1 MVVHF
6 PYQKD
11 HYVLIGTISRAHGLN
26 GEVKI
31 APQLKQ
37 QEHFHYIERIT
48 LIGSDGRMTA
58 PLKLLKVRP
67 QGRQFIV
74 KIDTIDTKDEADLTS
89 GMGILLLRE
98 DITEHDDQPVLL
110 QQLEG
115 LIVRT
120 KDPDQVLGTVETVV
134 NYGAQDIMIVRDGHQ
149 EYLIPILDDIVVSHD
164 EKQIII
170 DPPPGLLEINT
181 SSNQ

>member
-1 MVVHF
+1 MAQF

-11 HYVLIGTISRAHGLN
+11 HYVLIGTISRAHGLK

-31 APQLKQ
+31 SPLLRQ
-37 QEHFHYIERIT
+37 QEHFDDIERLI

-67 QGRQFIV
+67 QGKQLIV
-74 KIDTIDTKDEADLTS
+74 KIATIDTKEEADLTA

-98 DITEHDDQPVLL
+98 DIEERDDRPPFI
-110 QQLEG
+110 QQFEG
-115 LIVRT
+115 LIVKT
-120 KDPDQVLGTVETVV
+120 KDPDQVIGIVETVV
-134 NYGAQDIMIVRDGHQ
+134 NYGAQDIMIVRDGPK
-149 EYLIPILDDIVVSHD
+149 EYLIPVVEDIVVSHD

-170 DPPPGLLEINT
+170 DPPPGLLEIN
-181 SSNQ
+181 SSSKR